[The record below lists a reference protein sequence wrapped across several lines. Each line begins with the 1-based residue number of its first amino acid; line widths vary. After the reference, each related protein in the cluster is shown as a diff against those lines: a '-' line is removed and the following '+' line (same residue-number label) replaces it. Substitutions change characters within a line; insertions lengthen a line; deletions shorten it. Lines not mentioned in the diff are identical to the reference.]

1 MCISLQNVLVV
12 STVEMRFIAADV
24 TKFKAQKRYEYKGI
38 LKKRSVFFFI
48 QKVKLKKVKFTNKN
62 RKKEKEKKQKNKK
75 SGMHAFYIQ
84 AL

>member
-1 MCISLQNVLVV
+1 MSTKVSLRNVQF
-12 STVEMRFIAADV
+12 S
-24 TKFKAQKRYEYKGI
+24 
-38 LKKRSVFFFI
+38 FFFI

-62 RKKEKEKKQKNKK
+62 RKQNKRKQQKRKNKK